1 MKRALAV
8 ALLLMSFAA
17 VALPVG
23 PSALSLRQAKK
34 PEAGAVRIADGS
46 DPPAGTPAKPAK
58 PNLAV

>member
-1 MKRALAV
+1 
-8 ALLLMSFAA
+8 LLLMSFAA